1 MIKLIE
7 CKNSSPRKIQVKQT
21 DNKIEFVLYNHA
33 IICNHEIEISNLVD
47 CESVTIKYSNTY
59 KKIVQY
65 PNTYNSRD
73 TRTFY
78 ENYYQIATDFSII
91 VAKQGD
97 DIVIL
102 VYGVIGENLTDH
114 EVISDS
120 GNWLDILQKHLPAYV
135 EAYRKR
141 KDAKVE
147 LMRQVSPLDSIS
159 YLEKQVDILSALVL
173 SLIQDKE
180 PEWLPIFQT
189 VLTETSSV
197 SDTTIDK
204 MIEKLYTEKMRIRDL
219 QSVYFNSIE
228 DKTP

>member
-7 CKNSSPRKIQVKQT
+7 CKNSGPRKIRVKIT
-21 DNKIEFVLYNHA
+21 DGILEFDLYNHVTIA
-33 IICNHEIEISNLVD
+33 SHTVKLDDLNDNQ
-47 CESVTIKYSNTY
+47 SVTIKLSNTY
-59 KKIVQY
+59 REFVQY
-65 PNTYNSRD
+65 PNIFNSRD

-78 ENYYQIATDFSII
+78 ENYYQIASDFSII
-91 VAKQGD
+91 VAKHSE

-102 VYGVIGENLTDH
+102 VYGNIGENLTDS
-114 EVISDS
+114 EIITEY
-120 GNWLDILQKHLPAYV
+120 GMWLDIMQKHLPLYA
-135 EAYRKR
+135 ESYRKK
-141 KDAKVE
+141 KDAKVN

-159 YLEKQVDILSALVL
+159 YLEKQVDILSMLVL
-173 SLIQDKE
+173 MLIENKE
-180 PEWLPIFQT
+180 PEWLPLFQT
-189 VLTETSSV
+189 VLSETTSV